1 MKRVTTE
8 HRDRNWMLFL
18 LGCCL
23 SLASSS
29 SDAAMIKALSKGVI
43 GGVPPKS
50 APGDPISFDYR
61 SICSGLPLELVSLRI
76 TYSDGI
82 SFSSVNLQFSSG
94 ELLSVPMLAGGTSI
108 FEWYNPN
115 YVDPALLTQIPHA
128 PLTQG
133 LWNELSP
140 DGVLDA
146 HVWID
151 GASATGSFYQFA
163 ATLEAWDRPN
173 PEPSAAMLIAAA
185 ALLARRVRR
194 NAMSGE
200 SIRDLDR
207 TDR

>member
-1 MKRVTTE
+1 MKRINTE
-8 HRDRNWMLFL
+8 NGHRKWMLLL
-18 LGCCL
+18 LGCSL
-23 SLASSS
+23 SLASSAA
-29 SDAAMIKALSKGVI
+29 DAAMIKALSKGVLA
-43 GGVPPKS
+43 GMPPKS

-61 SICSGLPLELVSLRI
+61 SISSGLPLELVSLRI

-82 SFSSVNLQFSSG
+82 SFSSLNLQLSTG
-94 ELLSVPMLAGGTSI
+94 ELLSVPMLASGTCV
-108 FEWYNPN
+108 FEWYNPQ

-151 GASATGSFYQFA
+151 GATATGSFYQLA
-163 ATLEAWDRPN
+163 ATVEAWDQPN
-173 PEPSAAMLIAAA
+173 PEPSPAMLIGAA
-185 ALLARRVRR
+185 ALLARRVRG
-194 NAMSGE
+194 NAKSGE
-200 SIRDLDR
+200 TIRDPDR